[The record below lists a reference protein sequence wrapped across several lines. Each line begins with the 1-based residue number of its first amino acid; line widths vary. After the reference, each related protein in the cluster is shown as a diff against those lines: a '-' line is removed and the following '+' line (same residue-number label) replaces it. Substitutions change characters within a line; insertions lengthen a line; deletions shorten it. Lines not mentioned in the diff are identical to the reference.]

1 MAIISERLEEK
12 KLINV
17 FISAPVTV
25 QSHKT
30 AAADK
35 DKSYADK
42 HQSGRGKG
50 HCVSF
55 VLWEHEKR
63 RNCQTAKAGK
73 KKDEEEFLLS
83 HHLLLAKSVSGVLGR
98 I

>member
-42 HQSGRGKG
+42 HQPGCGEG
-50 HCVSF
+50 HSVSF
-55 VLWEHEKR
+55 VLWKQEKR

-73 KKDEEEFLLS
+73 KKDEEKFLFC
-83 HHLLLAKSVSGVLGR
+83 HHPILTKLDSGVLGR